1 MEEEGGH
8 QGEGCV
14 MGRGGGRR
22 GWRRGGHSG
31 RVCNGGVM
39 EEGRTVEFEECEVA
53 VIEEGTT

>member
-22 GWRRGGHSG
+22 GWRRGGH
-31 RVCNGGVM
+31 R
-39 EEGRTVEFEECEVA
+39 ECDSKQWKRREDIRGKDV
-53 VIEEGTT
+53 